1 VCGKEVDRKTF
12 ARSEDRTTCSRK
24 CSGYLV
30 PRERI
35 SRRTGPTIVQGYRS
49 IPKWMLTDE
58 ERNLCGNGK
67 LRYVLEHRL
76 IMAKHIGRPI
86 NRQEVVR
93 HLNGDKLDNRIEN
106 LALGDQQ
113 ANRMDHVHI
122 AAELEKWKRI
132 AILLLGVYALK

>member
-1 VCGKEVDRKTF
+1 
-12 ARSEDRTTCSRK
+12 
-24 CSGYLV
+24 
-30 PRERI
+30 
-35 SRRTGPTIVQGYRS
+35 
-49 IPKWMLTDE
+49 
-58 ERNLCGNGK
+58 
-67 LRYVLEHRL
+67 
-76 IMAKHIGRPI
+76 MAKHIGRPI